1 MLFVCLTL
9 VTPYEKDEPFLEH
22 NSAFFSP
29 RYYKKESQNFLDP
42 DLANSEYKKGF
53 KNKDLG

>member
-9 VTPYEKDEPFLEH
+9 VTPYEKDALFLEH

-29 RYYKKESQNFLDP
+29 RYYKEESQNFLDH
-42 DLANSEYKKGF
+42 DLAKPEP
-53 KNKDLG
+53 